1 MYLRLDRQESR
12 RLGSEGAWGFGGGG
26 GRVRVQ
32 RNLYQAAPAG
42 KEQRLAAGT
51 AVQYRLKQR
60 VDGKVAWVEGVIAE
74 ARPDNVAS
82 RANPQ
87 YYNVYTAFNDSTHWV
102 PLRESERE
110 DVRMGPARRR
120 PRRRS
125 RTTAFRAAGTAPYP
139 RRSWIVIHDLLN
151 TSRT

>member
-60 VDGKVAWVEGVIAE
+60 VDGKVAWVGSLRRLGPTTSLPAPTPNTTTCTRRSTT
-74 ARPDNVAS
+74 APTGFLCAS
-82 RANPQ
+82 PNAK
-87 YYNVYTAFNDSTHWV
+87 TSAWD
-102 PLRESERE
+102 LRDVDHG
-110 DVRMGPARRR
+110 DVRAQ
-120 PRRRS
+120 PRSALRALL
-125 RTTAFRAAGTAPYP
+125 RTRGG
-139 RRSWIVIHDLLN
+139 RGS
-151 TSRT
+151 

>member
-102 PLRESERE
+102 PLRESERPSAWDLLDDDHG
-110 DVRMGPARRR
+110 DVRAQ
-120 PRRRS
+120 PRSALRALL
-125 RTTAFRAAGTAPYP
+125 RTRGG
-139 RRSWIVIHDLLN
+139 RGS
-151 TSRT
+151 